1 MEDSIRHYPSGFM
14 IFSFR
19 FATMYIARYTYEA
32 NSATDIHLQIGD
44 RLSKVEDVGN
54 GWSMGYNITRG
65 TTGTFPTKFIAKR
78 TSSIRDKMPTLSFS
92 PQKTDQV
99 AITSKEISESSEN
112 LVPRV
117 KANIPD
123 HILERRL
130 THVPGHQGVIG
141 IKLPKMVPRPVKSFG
156 NSLLQSNR
164 GQHRIMKGICGILGG
179 FIACGILFVL
189 LRYSYDYTLQ
199 QSGYIT
205 IAASIPICTALAL
218 STHMRCIMLL
228 MVPSLF
234 TGKGR
239 AVFMSIIFAMLL
251 AGPAINIAYNA
262 QQASESMACTQE
274 LIYNQTLILRRQL
287 EEPIRKLERKIYEG
301 LQNLRDVATSIRK
314 AIAPVTDAVNAFL
327 GGLNA
332 AKNALEEA
340 AKVLITLLPLLPF
353 VIYYN

>member
-1 MEDSIRHYPSGFM
+1 
-14 IFSFR
+14 
-19 FATMYIARYTYEA
+19 
-32 NSATDIHLQIGD
+32 
-44 RLSKVEDVGN
+44 
-54 GWSMGYNITRG
+54 
-65 TTGTFPTKFIAKR
+65 
-78 TSSIRDKMPTLSFS
+78 
-92 PQKTDQV
+92 
-99 AITSKEISESSEN
+99 
-112 LVPRV
+112 
-117 KANIPD
+117 
-123 HILERRL
+123 
-130 THVPGHQGVIG
+130 
-141 IKLPKMVPRPVKSFG
+141 
-156 NSLLQSNR
+156 
-164 GQHRIMKGICGILGG
+164 
-179 FIACGILFVL
+179 
-189 LRYSYDYTLQ
+189 
-199 QSGYIT
+199 
-205 IAASIPICTALAL
+205 
-218 STHMRCIMLL
+218 MLL